1 MHIDSYS
8 FGNII
13 IDGKSYSN
21 DVIIYPGG
29 IHKNWFRREG
39 HVLCLDDIEEY
50 LVEDCKT
57 LIMGTGTSGMV
68 RILPE
73 VEEFC
78 ANSKIQLITHPTAK
92 AVELFNNSDKTST
105 VGAFHLTC

>member
-1 MHIDSYS
+1 MINSYS

-39 HVLCLDDIEEY
+39 HVLCLDDIQEY
-50 LVEDCKT
+50 LGEGCKT
-57 LIMGTGTSGMV
+57 LIMGTGASGMV

-73 VEEFC
+73 VEDFC
-78 ANSKIQLITHPTAK
+78 NRSNIELIACPTAK
-92 AVELFNNSDKTST
+92 AIELFNNSNANTT